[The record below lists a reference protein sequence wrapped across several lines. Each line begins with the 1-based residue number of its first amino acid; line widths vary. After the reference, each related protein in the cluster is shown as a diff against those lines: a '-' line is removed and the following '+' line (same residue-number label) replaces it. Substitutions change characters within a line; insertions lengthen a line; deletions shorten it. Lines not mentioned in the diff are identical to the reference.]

1 MDKNTLDSVGAEIAV
16 ATTATTN
23 NSLPDWL
30 TAPAPRLPV
39 KSNEGRALL
48 LDLYEAVFPRI
59 LEKMYSG
66 ATLQS
71 ALRDDFRDIDAGA
84 FMRWIKRDANRHGLY
99 KEAKEIR
106 TEAWAGKLID
116 HATGADIAEDV
127 QRSRLAVDTY
137 KWLMASDNRRVY
149 GETKQIDFGG
159 TISINSAL
167 AAARERIVD
176 AIDITPR
183 LEMDD

>member
-1 MDKNTLDSVGAEIAV
+1 MENPTIDSVGAM
-16 ATTATTN
+16 TASS

-30 TAPAPRLPV
+30 TAPAPDKPSI
-39 KSNEGRALL
+39 SNQGRALL
-48 LDLYEAVFPRI
+48 FDLYEAVFPRV
-59 LEKMYSG
+59 LEKMYNGS
-66 ATLQS
+66 TLQA
-71 ALRDDFRDIDAGA
+71 ALKDDFRDIDAGG
-84 FMRWIKRDANRHGLY
+84 FMRWIKKDPDRYGLY

-116 HATGADIAEDV
+116 HAVGADMIEDV

-137 KWLMASDNRRVY
+137 KWLMAADNRRVY

-167 AAARERIVD
+167 AAARERISNV
-176 AIDITPR
+176 IDITPR